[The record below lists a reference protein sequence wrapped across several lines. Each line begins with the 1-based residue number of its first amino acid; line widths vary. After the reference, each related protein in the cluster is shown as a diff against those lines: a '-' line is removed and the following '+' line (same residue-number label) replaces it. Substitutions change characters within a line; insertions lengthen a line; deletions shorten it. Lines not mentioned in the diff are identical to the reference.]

1 MTAQEQ
7 QLLQSVTGFPLQ
19 VDAVIDI
26 CSDVMNL
33 RTVIYN
39 CKKKLEEI
47 KDDYEIE
54 VSSFTC

>member
-1 MTAQEQ
+1 M
-7 QLLQSVTGFPLQ
+7 
-19 VDAVIDI
+19 IDV

-54 VSSFTC
+54 VSFVPAVLT